1 MSALTAD
8 LASILA
14 SVRRPGDF
22 FVAGTAELRMPSLLV
37 DGVGPIALPLLPA
50 QAAQLA
56 AAAEPA
62 PYGRGEET
70 LVDPAVR
77 RSWQIAPQHVRIGGR
92 GWTATLD
99 SILARLPEGLGVD
112 KPISA
117 ELHKLLLYETGGF
130 FVGHRD
136 TEKAAGMFGTLV
148 IVLPSHFAGGE
159 LIVRNKGREARLDL
173 HRDDPAEVGFAAFYA
188 DCVHEVLPVTD
199 GHRLT
204 LVYNLLRAG
213 GGKPP
218 EPPGYER
225 EQGRLASL
233 LEAWSARKA
242 SPVDDGTPDKVIHI
256 LEHAYTQAELDF
268 AKLKGVD
275 AAVAGVLAAAAAQAQ
290 CDLHLA
296 LLAVEE
302 SGIAEYA
309 DTGSYRRGRWDYEDE
324 FEAGEMTDR
333 SVILS
338 QWRAPDGSPRMA
350 GEIPAEDDEFAPPNT
365 LDDLDPDEEHFHEAT
380 GNEGASYERTYR
392 RAALVLWPAH
402 ARFAVL
408 AQGGLKATLPYL
420 EDLTQ
425 RRADSAGAEQAAL
438 VAEAHDL
445 AGYMIAAWPQADW
458 YYAEGTQPSDIAR
471 MLGLLVRLRDTDAIE
486 RFLRAVVF
494 ARRRRQGDNTAIIA
508 ALETLP
514 PESAPTLIEHLMRGP
529 AAAAPA
535 AAANLLA
542 RLATVWPDDRRGSL
556 AGAASLLLA
565 ALPGDPARASPGDRA
580 HTPRALEE
588 RPGVEPG
595 LVADALTGLAAIDPA
610 LAERAV
616 AYVLAKPRT
625 YGVDAILLPAL
636 RQLAGHAIFHAP
648 ALGPLR
654 DAVLAHLRARVAEPL
669 APPADWRRASK
680 LPCHCAH
687 CQQLARFLDDPGTKA
702 WVFKAAEADRSHVL
716 ETIRK
721 AGCDVDTRTDRQGRP
736 YKLVC
741 TKNQASYG
749 MRVEQRAQDLKDLEL
764 LAP

>member
-1 MSALTAD
+1 MPALTAD
-8 LASILA
+8 LARILD

-22 FVAGTAELRMPSLLV
+22 FVSGTAELRTPSLRV

-50 QAAQLA
+50 QAAQLVA
-56 AAAEPA
+56 VAEPA

-92 GWTATLD
+92 GWTATLNA
-99 SILARLPEGLGVD
+99 ILARLPEGLGVD
-112 KPISA
+112 QPISA

-136 TEKAAGMFGTLV
+136 TEKAPGMFATLV
-148 IVLPSHFAGGE
+148 VVLPSGFAGGE
-159 LIVRNKGREARLDL
+159 LVVRNKGREARVDL

-204 LVYNLLRAG
+204 LVYNLLRTG

-225 EQGRLASL
+225 EQGRLVSL
-233 LEAWSARKA
+233 LENWSEKKSA
-242 SPVDDGTPDKVIHI
+242 PWDDDTPDKVIHI

-275 AAVAGVLAAAAAQAQ
+275 AAVAGVLAAAAEQAQ

-309 DTGSYRRGRWDYEDE
+309 DTGSHRRGRWDYEDE

-338 QWRAPDGSPRMA
+338 QWRGPDGAARMA
-350 GEIPAEDDEFAPPNT
+350 GEIPAEDDEFSPPDA
-365 LDDLDPDEEHFHEAT
+365 LDELDPDEEHFHEAT
-380 GNEGASYERTYR
+380 GNEGASFERTYR
-392 RAALVLWPAH
+392 RAAMVLWPAH
-402 ARFAVL
+402 GRFAVL

-420 EDLTQ
+420 EDLAQ
-425 RRADSAGAEQAAL
+425 RRTDSAEAERAAL
-438 VAEAHDL
+438 AAEAHDL
-445 AGYMIAAWPQADW
+445 AGHMIAAWPQANW
-458 YYAEGTQPSDIAR
+458 YYGGDTQPSDIVR
-471 MLGLLVRLRDTDAIE
+471 MLDLLIRLQDTDAIE
-486 RFLRAVVF
+486 RFLRDIVA
-494 ARRRRQGDNTAIIA
+494 ARRRRPGDNAAIVA

-514 PESAPTLIEHLMRGP
+514 PALARELIEHLMGGP
-529 AAAAPA
+529 APAAPA

-542 RLATVWPDDRRGSL
+542 RLATAWPDKRRRSL
-556 AGAASLLLA
+556 AVAASLLLA
-565 ALPGDPARASPGDRA
+565 ALPGDPAHAPPAR
-580 HTPRALEE
+580 EM
-588 RPGVEPG
+588 RPGAEPG
-595 LVADALTGLAAIDPA
+595 LVADVLTGLAAIDPA
-610 LAERAV
+610 LAEHAV
-616 AYVLAKPRT
+616 AYVLAWPGT
-625 YGVDAILLPAL
+625 YGFDAILLPAL
-636 RQLAGHAIFHAP
+636 RQLAGGAIFHAS

-680 LPCHCAH
+680 LPCHCAR
-687 CQQLARFLDDPGTKA
+687 CQQLARFLDNPETRT

-736 YKLVC
+736 YGLVC
-741 TKNQASYG
+741 TKNQASYKKR
-749 MRVEQRAQDLKDLEL
+749 MAQRAQDLKDLEL